1 MILNKKLQ
9 YIKLFIVPMLFL
21 ITLIYS
27 IVTSIVAS
35 YSQNW
40 YSFFGQ
46 VVLVLVWV
54 FGNISFKKFLKNK
67 VLAIILA
74 NVIFQLLLFA
84 HIWIYLFCVMQA
96 SGFDF
101 AGYLA
106 FCFVVIGFVAI
117 IIMLCD
123 LVQCVTPINLFKN
136 TIDLS
141 ADKISKLDKIFLAII
156 PVLLAWTLLF
166 GTISIS
172 SDIMYLIL
180 NFVASIILIAVWI
193 GVRKLLEKYLKDK
206 KSALLISQIIFQVF
220 MLIYVISSI
229 LLMVLVS
236 PTSIMGSVYQYVS
249 LIFISIIA
257 LMTFVLQNKILNT
270 PKADLT
276 NQSIEN

>member
-1 MILNKKLQ
+1 MNKKLQ
-9 YIKLFIVPMLFL
+9 YTKLFIVPMLFL

-35 YSQNW
+35 DSQNW

-54 FGNISFKKFLKNK
+54 FGNIGFKKFLKNK
-67 VLAIILA
+67 VLATILA

-96 SGFDF
+96 TGFDF

-106 FCFVVIGFVAI
+106 FCFVAIGFVAVI
-117 IIMLCD
+117 ILLCD
-123 LVQCVTPINLFKN
+123 LVQCVTPVNLFKN
-136 TIDLS
+136 TIDLD
-141 ADKISKLDKIFLAII
+141 ADNTSKLNKIFLAII
-156 PVLLAWTLLF
+156 PILLAWTLLF

-193 GVRKLLEKYLKDK
+193 GITKLLEKYLKDK
-206 KSALLISQIIFQVF
+206 KSVLLISQIIFQVF

-236 PTSIMGSVYQYVS
+236 PTSIMGCVYQYAS

-257 LMTFVLQNKILNT
+257 LIVFVLQNKMLNT

-276 NQSIEN
+276 NQTLEN